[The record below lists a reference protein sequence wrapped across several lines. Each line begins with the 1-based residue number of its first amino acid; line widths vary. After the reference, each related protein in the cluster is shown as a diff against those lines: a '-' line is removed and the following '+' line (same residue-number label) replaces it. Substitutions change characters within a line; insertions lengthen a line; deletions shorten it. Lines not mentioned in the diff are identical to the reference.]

1 MDSND
6 GNAQALEVQIQLR
19 SDDQID
25 ADDIDALTR
34 SLSEELE
41 EVPEVIDVKLAL
53 SEEIAPQGS
62 KTGVEVVTIG
72 ALLLAI
78 LPKTIPAL
86 IDFLKEWALR
96 PGSPPVTLK
105 FTQGEKSVELEY
117 DPRTTSVAEIA
128 RLIDVVGLKP
138 KD

>member
-6 GNAQALEVQIQLR
+6 SNSQALEVQIQLR

-41 EVPEVIDVKLAL
+41 EVPEVSDVKLAL
-53 SEEIAPQGS
+53 SEEMAPQGS
-62 KTGVEVVTIG
+62 KTGVEVVTLG

-78 LPKTIPAL
+78 LPKAIPAL

-96 PGSPPVTLK
+96 PGSPPVILK
-105 FTQGEKSVELEY
+105 FNGIELEY
-117 DPRTTSVAEIA
+117 DPRTTSVADIA
-128 RLIDVVGLKP
+128 RLIDAVGRLKP

>member
-1 MDSND
+1 MDKDAHNS
-6 GNAQALEVQIQLR
+6 QALELQIQLR
-19 SDDQID
+19 SDDRID

-41 EVPEVIDVKLAL
+41 EVPEVIDVKLAP
-53 SEEIAPQGS
+53 SEEMAPQGS
-62 KTGVEVVTIG
+62 KMGVEVVTLG
-72 ALLLAI
+72 ALLRAI
-78 LPKTIPAL
+78 LPDTIPAL

-105 FTQGEKSVELEY
+105 FTQGDKSVELEY

-128 RLIDVVGLKP
+128 KLVDAVGFKS

>member
-6 GNAQALEVQIQLR
+6 SNFQALEVQIQLR

-41 EVPEVIDVKLAL
+41 EVPEVSDVKLAL
-53 SEEIAPQGS
+53 SEEMAPQGS
-62 KTGVEVVTIG
+62 KTGVEVVTLG

-78 LPKTIPAL
+78 LPKAIPAL

-96 PGSPPVTLK
+96 PGSPPVILK
-105 FTQGEKSVELEY
+105 FNGIELEY
-117 DPRTTSVAEIA
+117 DPRTTSVADIA
-128 RLIDVVGLKP
+128 RLIDAVGRLKP